1 MFDTWQQVPLK
12 ASWGRVEP
20 GAVLLFT
27 DDEAVVVDARRSPQ
41 ERSKVR
47 LRIQRPN
54 GERFERDVKSGET
67 LRAQARALLP
77 HGEYRAMALPAVIW
91 HEDALFS
98 PRNVAALL
106 ASAMVTTTFVV
117 IVSRGSNAFAFGYL
131 AFLIAG
137 ATAMAVRKRWKGGK
151 LTLMAPERLGLTMAT
166 VHDYALTREAGKLWV
181 PPTLGADRRGLASQ
195 RVAAI
200 RDSYLALRED
210 IAYRIECSALFDPKV
225 PATAVFE
232 EALVAFEDVTDLTPT
247 DEVDALATEVELAFN
262 VAQANA
268 ERLGLS
274 HLPEDKRA
282 DARRAGKAAHLAAGA
297 ATEGERQ
304 ASLAQVKR
312 ILDSLALYYLPTIRE
327 KPALEA

>member
-1 MFDTWQQVPLK
+1 MFSTWQQVPLK

-106 ASAMVTTTFVV
+106 ASAVVTTTFVV
-117 IVSRGSNAFAFGYL
+117 IVSRGSNAFAFVYL

-166 VHDYALTREAGKLWV
+166 VHDYAFL
-181 PPTLGADRRGLASQ
+181 
-195 RVAAI
+195 
-200 RDSYLALRED
+200 
-210 IAYRIECSALFDPKV
+210 
-225 PATAVFE
+225 
-232 EALVAFEDVTDLTPT
+232 
-247 DEVDALATEVELAFN
+247 
-262 VAQANA
+262 
-268 ERLGLS
+268 
-274 HLPEDKRA
+274 
-282 DARRAGKAAHLAAGA
+282 
-297 ATEGERQ
+297 
-304 ASLAQVKR
+304 
-312 ILDSLALYYLPTIRE
+312 
-327 KPALEA
+327 